1 MRPGSALSPLTTWFE
16 GPAAIRAFRRR
27 HLGRAVG
34 LVELLVEESRGEHL
48 LASLESRGWVTHR

>member
-1 MRPGSALSPLTTWFE
+1 VLARLF
-16 GPAAIRAFRRR
+16 AAAGEAKVNIEDVRID
-27 HLGRAVG
+27 HDLGRAVG